1 MKYWSTKWKSLYVKP
16 SASLQSWFFH
26 QMAHFSWRNAPLLNS
41 FNIYTPS
48 PPLQI
53 SVFESDKTECAVVL
67 HFLRLVSSISW
78 CIWLFRRPKMQRS
91 FPKFFKF
98 LILCVP
104 VSVSVS
110 FPSLLYFGRGG
121 EESVDC
127 RSEGCLY
134 VIFAFINMNLFP
146 FFYLFSLFPTATTL
160 LMCFIMNTT
169 LRQVFYSS
177 IRGSLVLR

>member
-1 MKYWSTKWKSLYVKP
+1 MTECTLIKLVQYLY
-16 SASLQSWFFH
+16 
-26 QMAHFSWRNAPLLNS
+26 
-41 FNIYTPS
+41 
-48 PPLQI
+48 PPPPPIQI

-67 HFLRLVSSISW
+67 HFLRLVRSILW

-121 EESVDC
+121 EEFVDC
-127 RSEGCLY
+127 RSEGCFY

-146 FFYLFSLFPTATTL
+146 FFLFVFP
-160 LMCFIMNTT
+160 FPNGNDVID
-169 LRQVFYSS
+169 VFYHEYNITAS
-177 IRGSLVLR
+177 ILQQYTWIFSTPLTDIFLMNSLRGL